1 MPSFSRFDTVQF
13 CRWVKQKKKEILQK
27 LLMRDNLEERVQWSD
42 AQNFIQTKH
51 LRGISV
57 IWVRVWL
64 TSCRLVACSLGE
76 SPSVCCS
83 PADSVRS
90 CTAALHRLRRFHQ
103 HPSQTAPTPW
113 RPHEGSWSCWKGET
127 CSEDIFLWSC
137 ICSIGYLLQCIF
149 NTTWTQVFRTHLK
162 LFVIVH
168 NGH

>member
-57 IWVRVWL
+57 IWVRVRL
-64 TSCRLVACSLGE
+64 TSCRLVVCSLGE

-113 RPHEGSWSCWKGET
+113 RPHEGSWSCWKRGNMQWRHI
-127 CSEDIFLWSC
+127 SLVM
-137 ICSIGYLLQCIF
+137 YLLNWIF
-149 NTTWTQVFRTHLK
+149 VAVQFQHHMDTS
-162 LFVIVH
+162 I
-168 NGH
+168 